1 MATTGL
7 WPVKCR
13 LKDVLDYADNPD
25 KTTAQKYLD
34 RDLYA
39 ALTYAG
45 NDEKTDQQIYVD
57 AINFPKQR
65 AYQAMMAVKRRFGKL
80 GGNVAYHGYQSFQT
94 GEVTPEEALA
104 IGRETAYRMWGDK
117 YQVLIT
123 VHLNTDNLHCHFV
136 VNSVSFK
143 DGSKFGNHQKDHIK
157 LREISDQVCREYGIS
172 VLENSSFWKGQS
184 RGAYWYKKQGGMT
197 HRDMLRQDIEYV
209 LPTCGSRQD
218 FKYQMEA
225 LGYTFG
231 RTNEYYAHA
240 TITAPGWK
248 RPIRLDSLG
257 YSREVLDDRIR
268 SNWDQ
273 GEEFYMILRGRI
285 EKWRTTALEDEV
297 SRLEFAIEHSY
308 DTATV
313 LVDTLFLILI
323 TVLQIAEYLMSPD
336 LRHEARNI
344 EQYVSDYRFLQRE
357 EIHTVKDLSDSIDNT
372 RQQIA
377 ALELER
383 SKADNVRRRAHTPEE
398 VQAAKDERKA
408 ITEKIRPLRE
418 KVKRAEKIMEKS
430 PHLYE
435 LLQSELDVERQAGAR
450 ARNKNKERNYER

>member
-39 ALTYAG
+39 TLTYAG
-45 NDEKTDQQIYVD
+45 NDEKTDQQVYVD
-57 AINFPKQR
+57 TINCPKQR

-104 IGRETAYRMWGDK
+104 IGRETACRMWGDK

-143 DGSKFGNHQKDHIK
+143 DGSKFGNHQKDHIR

-197 HRDMLRQDIEYV
+197 HRDMLRMDIEYV

-231 RTNEYYAHA
+231 RTNEYYAHT

-257 YSREVLDDRIR
+257 YFGEVLDDRIR
-268 SNWDQ
+268 ANWDQ
-273 GEEFYMILRGRI
+273 GEEFYTILRGRV

-313 LVDTLFLILI
+313 LVDTLFLIII
-323 TVLQIAEYLMSPD
+323 TVLQMAEYLMSPD
-336 LRHEARNI
+336 LRHEAKNI

-357 EIHTVKDLSDSIDNT
+357 EVHTTPQLEQRITDTKAE
-372 RQQIA
+372 IA

-383 SKADNVRRRAHTPEE
+383 SKADNTRRRAHTSKEK
-398 VQAAKDERKA
+398 QAAKDERKA

-450 ARNKNKERNYER
+450 TRNKNKERNYER